1 MSDSSFVGPVPLLST
16 KRSKKAIKLPV
27 YFSII
32 DEKRY
37 FTVSYISH
45 VKDYQTS
52 FRWMISFQREISSV
66 QVICFTSS
74 RSFVRVKV
82 NRIKVM
88 TFDTRKTVHWQKTCI
103 SDGQTISIAHLY
115 ISVVGAFDKR
125 NGETWIWILKLIKT
139 WMNSILIQVS
149 LLQKELMVLY

>member
-45 VKDYQTS
+45 VKDYAN
-52 FRWMISFQREISSV
+52 IFQVNDLFSKGNNSSSSHL
-66 QVICFTSS
+66 FTSS

-115 ISVVGAFDKR
+115 ISVVWAFDKR
-125 NGETWIWILKLIKT
+125 NSETLVWILKLIKT

-149 LLQKELMVLY
+149 LWQKELIVLY